1 MVYLLFS
8 FHFQMKTKF
17 NLLHQ
22 KRAEVNRLNLL
33 AFFGLYLMVFYSETV
48 SSFGVDVNNSLI
60 SSTVYSDFS
69 ISSAS
74 S

>member
-1 MVYLLFS
+1 
-8 FHFQMKTKF
+8 MKTKF
-17 NLLHQ
+17 NLLYL
-22 KRAEVNRLNLL
+22 KRAGITDSIYWH
-33 AFFGLYLMVFYSETV
+33 FFGLYLMVFYSETV
-48 SSFGVDVNNSLI
+48 SSLGVDVNNSLI